1 MAALP
6 PAPDMLIIS
15 LSDGGEQVLPYS
27 ANSRVPPAD
36 ADAASSNARSTLKIS
51 LKVVAA
57 GGARCLLL
65 ILLALLVPAPDLTCS
80 CLLPSNLRDSLAG
93 CRLLLILLAPACSHL
108 TCFTSAQKF
117 KY

>member
-36 ADAASSNARSTLKIS
+36 ADAASSSARGTLKIS

-57 GGARCLLL
+57 AGARSLLSAAYGS
-65 ILLALLVPAPDLTCS
+65 LLASLVPKSSKNDT
-80 CLLPSNLRDSLAG
+80 
-93 CRLLLILLAPACSHL
+93 
-108 TCFTSAQKF
+108 
-117 KY
+117 